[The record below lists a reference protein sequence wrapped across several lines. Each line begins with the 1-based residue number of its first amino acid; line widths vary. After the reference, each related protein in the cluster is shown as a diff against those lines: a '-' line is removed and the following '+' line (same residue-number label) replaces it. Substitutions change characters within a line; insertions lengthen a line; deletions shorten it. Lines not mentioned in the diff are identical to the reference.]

1 MRYSCRVRDGGKRRK
16 SVHLG
21 DTQERE
27 AHVWSR
33 ERRKRKR
40 ALWDRR
46 LAQRGGDRKRVEED
60 KHDKADA
67 GPPVPDPAES
77 QRGQSERLSRS
88 D

>member
-1 MRYSCRVRDGGKRRK
+1 MRYACRVRDGGKRRK

-27 AHVWSR
+27 AHVRSR

-40 ALWDRR
+40 APWHRR
-46 LAQRGGDRKRVEED
+46 LAEGRGDRKRVEED
-60 KHDKADA
+60 KHDEADA